1 MFLGLS
7 VIVAMLA
14 VFVFARKGRGV
25 WLKGTVFM
33 ALLSTG
39 IMTALEIGLSR
50 ITEEGIND
58 AVFYYL
64 KTGLGGL

>member
-1 MFLGLS
+1 MVLGS
-7 VIVAMLA
+7 TVIIGILA
-14 VFVFARKGRGV
+14 VYVFARKGHGI